1 MGPLRGPNLNY
12 YFRNRL
18 MRNELLECKF
28 EEDKIGGISV
38 KNLERY
44 FDLFDQSRTSEKG
57 IQPRYTCYLYLGVKT
72 LI

>member
-1 MGPLRGPNLNY
+1 
-12 YFRNRL
+12 

-44 FDLFDQSRTSEKG
+44 FDLFDQSRTSEKE